1 MNRRQAF
8 LTAIGVTER
17 EKELIWE
24 HISNRYSWHE
34 IVNATE
40 RKQDQM
46 ISNAWQWIKKS
57 DG

>member
-1 MNRRQAF
+1 MNTRQSFIAT
-8 LTAIGVTER
+8 LTET

-34 IVNATE
+34 IVTATE

-46 ISNAWQWIKKS
+46 ISNAWKQIRK
-57 DG
+57 